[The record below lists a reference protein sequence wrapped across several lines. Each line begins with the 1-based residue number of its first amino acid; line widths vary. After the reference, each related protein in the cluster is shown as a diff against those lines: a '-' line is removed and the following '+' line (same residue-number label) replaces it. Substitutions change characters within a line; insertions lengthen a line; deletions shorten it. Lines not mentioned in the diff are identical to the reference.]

1 MTRKYAGN
9 IAGKPFKK
17 GNPGRPKGS
26 LNKVTLA
33 AQALLDGEAE
43 ALTRKAIDK
52 ALDGDVTALRLCM
65 ERLCPP
71 RKMRP
76 VTIALPNVK
85 DAAGVASAQNTV
97 VQAVA
102 SGEVTPDEGIALTTI
117 LDRHRKSIET
127 LDLEARITALEE
139 Q

>member
-43 ALTRKAIDK
+43 ALTRKAIEK
-52 ALDGDVTALRLCM
+52 ALDGDATALRLCL

-71 RKMRP
+71 RKMRS
-76 VTIALPNVK
+76 VTIALPKVK
-85 DAAGVASAQNTV
+85 DAAGVASAQNAV

-117 LDRHRKSIET
+117 LDARRKAIET

>member
-43 ALTRKAIDK
+43 ALTRKAIEK
-52 ALDGDVTALRLCM
+52 ALDGDATALRLCL

-71 RKMRP
+71 RKMRS
-76 VTIALPNVK
+76 VTIALPKVK
-85 DAAGVASAQNTV
+85 DAAGVASAQNAV

-117 LDRHRKSIET
+117 LDARRKAIDT